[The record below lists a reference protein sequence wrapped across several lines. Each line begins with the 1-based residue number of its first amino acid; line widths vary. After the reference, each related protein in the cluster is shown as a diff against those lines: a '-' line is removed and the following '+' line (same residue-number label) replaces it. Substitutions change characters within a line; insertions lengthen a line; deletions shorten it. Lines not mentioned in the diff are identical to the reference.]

1 MAPLLDDSGVLI
13 SLNQLN
19 LTPEQSQTQLVSWLD
34 GQEQLLLEMDAS
46 LVLMNTQTQ
55 RQFDPS
61 GQYFVVFESFND
73 GTGNNFQVNPYAVD
87 LSACFNGDCALQN
100 FNGFPY
106 WSPNL
111 SWLLIQNANTQNDL
125 ILRNARTDEEI
136 TLGSGFSPYWIDA
149 QSFIYARANDDLES
163 SPNGA
168 PSVEILA
175 AAVGDPLNP
184 TILLESADIAAA
196 ITGDD
201 PTMPVSVQSVIAHP
215 DQPNWL
221 FIAAA
226 IHPEIESQNNYI
238 LAFQRDTAEIT
249 VALDMTDNSLGS
261 PLQIIL
267 DGQYLAFS
275 SFGAAP
281 ISSILAPFIGL
292 IPLEP
297 ADMTIGSPIESYRLN
312 SGFNHDWSQDGRWL
326 LLVEQNALRLI
337 APGHNYDQTIAHN
350 LDFCYEAAWINP
362 SPE

>member
-1 MAPLLDDSGVLI
+1 MAQAGAGIVDVGGESTRPGAVTVAPGDERKRVM
-13 SLNQLN
+13 
-19 LTPEQSQTQLVSWLD
+19 PVVRELVARGITVSID
-34 GQEQLLLEMDAS
+34 TMHAS
-46 LVLMNTQTQ
+46 TALA
-55 RQFDPS
+55 
-61 GQYFVVFESFND
+61 
-73 GTGNNFQVNPYAVD
+73 AVD
-87 LSACFNGDCALQN
+87 AGAEIINDVSGGLGDE
-100 FNGFPY
+100 GM
-106 WSPNL
+106 
-111 SWLLIQNANTQNDL
+111 
-125 ILRNARTDEEI
+125 ARVV
-136 TLGSGFSPYWIDA
+136 
-149 QSFIYARANDDLES
+149 
-163 SPNGA
+163 A